1 MGENARRVRAQEAA
15 LAAGGTPANA
25 PRPGQQGYGGSAQQ
39 RHDLEQQRKEG
50 YGTAEKPFGA
60 NVAGSTNI
68 RGGATDIRGGSTPTS
83 MPTFSMQSAPPPQ
96 VSAPQIQGPAVMP
109 GTTAPQL
116 VTKASAPDP
125 NTTRF
130 LGQLDTRLQQ
140 QQAGENASVTASAE
154 RATNLARRDIGDAA
168 AAQKKMKEEEL
179 AARGLSGG
187 AGAGAGQLRAI
198 DEAARTR
205 GARASADIGLARE
218 GEQDRL
224 NLARTGMT
232 NALYGQ
238 MGSASQVPFQQQ
250 MQGNQQALDTW
261 RANDASQMGRA
272 GMNLQAQT
280 TNAQLQME
288 QQRMQQQLAQ
298 QQQQQQQAMWM
309 ALMGQR

>member
-1 MGENARRVRAQEAA
+1 MGEAARRVRAQEAGGGGGGQPNSA
-15 LAAGGTPANA
+15 VESMMGRGMSRSAAEAAAAANA
-25 PRPGQQGYGGSAQQ
+25 QPRDASAPTNS
-39 RHDLEQQRKEG
+39 G
-50 YGTAEKPFGA
+50 APTASWNQFSGPSMPFGQA
-60 NVAGSTNI
+60 V
-68 RGGATDIRGGSTPTS
+68 P
-83 MPTFSMQSAPPPQ
+83 QSAPQAPQAAPQ
-96 VSAPQIQGPAVMP
+96 VSAPQIQGPAAMP

-116 VTKASAPDP
+116 QTRASAPDP
-125 NTTRF
+125 TTQQF
-130 LGQLDTRLQQ
+130 LGQLGGRLAQ
-140 QQAGENASVTASAE
+140 QQAGENAPVTASAE

-168 AAQKKMKEEEL
+168 AAQKKMKGEEL

-187 AGAGAGQLRAI
+187 SGAGAGQLRAI

-232 NALYGQ
+232 NVLYGQ

-250 MQGNQQALDTW
+250 MQGNQQALDTF

-280 TNAQLQME
+280 TNAQLQM
-288 QQRMQQQLAQ
+288 QQQQMQAQQQQ